1 MKEYIAAKSEGLIS
15 GEEAMVNL
23 VNCVK
28 ELRNGCQEQQQPE
41 IWDEWLDK
49 AKTELPGELYKR
61 MLFQNVRYLKKDSR
75 LLTLEVKTAMREEQP
90 ELEDLD

>member
-28 ELRNGCQEQQQPE
+28 ELRNGCQEQQ
-41 IWDEWLDK
+41 
-49 AKTELPGELYKR
+49 
-61 MLFQNVRYLKKDSR
+61 
-75 LLTLEVKTAMREEQP
+75 
-90 ELEDLD
+90 